1 MECSKL
7 TASWKNGNDVII
19 SQHDFIVKVFWRC
32 FVSLVTFSYWSEFTA
47 NIIIGSGVITISFYK
62 GLTINPEI
70 LRTPVWALPKIW
82 RLDWLKNT
90 KFGTNVSNKMLL
102 NTAKCQ
108 GDTFY
113 RFWVIKEE
121 IPTGGV
127 KLSPTRPPTHTH
139 THTHTHTEIRI
150 KMTKV
155 ENKCSKIILKVL
167 THFINE

>member
-7 TASWKNGNDVII
+7 TVSWRNGNDVII
-19 SQHDFIVKVFWRC
+19 SQHDVIVKVFWRC
-32 FVSLVTFSYWSEFTA
+32 FVSLVNFSYWSEFTA
-47 NIIIGSGVITISFYK
+47 NIIIGSGVITISFFK

-70 LRTPVWALPKIW
+70 VRTPVWALPNIW
-82 RLDWLKNT
+82 RLDWLENT

-102 NTAKCQ
+102 NAAKCQ

-113 RFWVIKEE
+113 RFWVIKEA

-127 KLSPTRPPTHTH
+127 KLSPTPSPHLPTHTR
-139 THTHTHTEIRI
+139 TQIRI